1 MYQCTYNLKY
11 KQIQSIQ
18 KHFKNQYPK
27 LRNKYQK
34 IKIGVESGKT
44 EQKKKHFISKR
55 ELIEKFES
63 VISALK
69 GHKVTI
75 RHKHEYFL
83 YLNS

>member
-1 MYQCTYNLKY
+1 MHQCTYNLKY

-44 EQKKKHFISKR
+44 EQKRSILSAK
-55 ELIEKFES
+55 ES
-63 VISALK
+63 L
-69 GHKVTI
+69 
-75 RHKHEYFL
+75 
-83 YLNS
+83 